1 MFDSIVSTNNVPYNI
16 ISTNGCF
23 ENKLQLRFM
32 AMKNKNISV
41 GVLTNFNVPIWSNV

>member
-16 ISTNGCF
+16 IYT
-23 ENKLQLRFM
+23 
-32 AMKNKNISV
+32 AMKNKNISI